1 MTTPRIQRELLK
13 EQREQQKKKT
23 AITILMV
30 IGVVALALVLLYF
43 IPRRK
48 ADGPSVGNPEAPV
61 KVDQF
66 SNFTC
71 SHCQNFALEAESD
84 FVKDYVDTGKVYLT
98 YYNYQFQEDASS
110 QAAEATHCAGE
121 QNKFWE
127 YKKLVF
133 QNARFAGGFADE
145 SLSNY
150 AKDLGLDLNQFEAC
164 LQSDRQLKVINDGR
178 QYGQVLGVNA
188 TPTFAVN
195 GKLFYSNELR
205 EAVEAALANRE
216 ISR

>member
-13 EQREQQKKKT
+13 VQREQRKKRT
-23 AITILMV
+23 AITI
-30 IGVVALALVLLYF
+30 IAVVAVLVLALVLLYYM
-43 IPRRK
+43 PRRK
-48 ADGPSVGNPEAPV
+48 TDGPSVGNPEAPV

-71 SHCQNFALEAESD
+71 SHCANFALESEAD
-84 FVKDYVDTGKVYLT
+84 FIKDYVDTGKVYLT

-110 QAAEATHCAGE
+110 QAAEATYCAGE

-127 YKKLVF
+127 YKKLVY

-145 SLSNY
+145 SLTNY
-150 AKDLGLDLNQFEAC
+150 AKELGLDLNQFDAC
-164 LQSDRQLKVINDGR
+164 LRSDRQLEVINGGR

-205 EAVEAALANRE
+205 EAVEAALAQAGE
-216 ISR
+216 